1 MTSISP
7 ALVSQIYN
15 RSGASGSTGVSSSA
29 PAGHESSAADAP
41 VGFIDD
47 IVEVS
52 SQARRNALSD
62 GASSRGDDAKRSTAP
77 GHPERSAAAA
87 EQTVVRELQSRDREV
102 RTHEQAHLAAAG
114 AYARGGASFVYQKG
128 PDGRMY
134 AVGGEVGIDVGRAA
148 TPEETIVKMQTVR
161 RAALAPAEPSAA
173 DRRIAAQASIRLAE
187 AQRELQAAAS
197 HEQDTA
203 ADGSAG
209 DGSVSSSPQAA
220 PIPAAEGAPDNR
232 RLLII
237 AAYQAVT
244 ELFSPRPG

>member
-15 RSGASGSTGVSSSA
+15 RSGASGSTGVSSP
-29 PAGHESSAADAP
+29 PAGQESSAADVS
-41 VGFIDD
+41 VGFVDD

-52 SQARRNALSD
+52 PQSRRNALSD
-62 GASSRGDDAKRSTAP
+62 DAASRGDDAKGSAAP
-77 GHPERSAAAA
+77 GQPDRSAAAA
-87 EQTVVRELQSRDREV
+87 EQTVLRELQSRDREV

-134 AVGGEVGIDVGRAA
+134 AVGGEVGIDIGRAA

-187 AQRELQAAAS
+187 AQRELQSSASPGQDAAA
-197 HEQDTA
+197 A
-203 ADGSAG
+203 GSAG
-209 DGSVSSSPQAA
+209 EGSVSSFPQAA
-220 PIPAAEGAPDNR
+220 PIPAAEGVPDNR
-232 RLLII
+232 RLQII

-244 ELFSPRPG
+244 ELFSPRLG